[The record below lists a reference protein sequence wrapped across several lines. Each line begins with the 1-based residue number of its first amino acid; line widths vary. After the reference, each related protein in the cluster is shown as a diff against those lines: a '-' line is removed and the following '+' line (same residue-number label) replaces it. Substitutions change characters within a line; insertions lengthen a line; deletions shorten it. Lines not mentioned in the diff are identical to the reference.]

1 MRGGEIVGQIAH
13 ASGVTDRR
21 PRMDA
26 PQRMDGDDASAGADD
41 ELDCFYGLEKS
52 VWVLLDGAGLSH
64 HVPAFVG
71 AGIKMATMM
80 EWTGRQLR
88 QELFNLGLSPD
99 EAQSVQTAILKA
111 EALADAFAASRP
123 HAE

>member
-1 MRGGEIVGQIAH
+1 MVRLRMQAV
-13 ASGVTDRR
+13 SPTDGRESAR
-21 PRMDA
+21 NV
-26 PQRMDGDDASAGADD
+26 MDGADDASAGADD

-64 HVPAFVG
+64 HVPSFVG

-88 QELFNLGLSPD
+88 QELFNLGLTPD

-111 EALADAFAASRP
+111 EALADAFEASRP